1 MINVSGGF
9 HDACVRRDILELAAL
24 LLYIIII
31 IIIIITIIIFLQNAE
46 ALMKMIA
53 SLQSR
58 DRAIELVWSAASP
71 AASGRALPVAINR
84 AGNEY

>member
-9 HDACVRRDILELAAL
+9 HDACVRRDILELAAS

-58 DRAIELVWSAASP
+58 DRAIELVLVRGEP
-71 AASGRALPVAINR
+71 GC
-84 AGNEY
+84 

>member
-9 HDACVRRDILELAAL
+9 HDACVRRDILELAAS
-24 LLYIIII
+24 LLYII

-53 SLQSR
+53 SRQSR

-71 AASGRALPVAINR
+71 AASGRAHPVAINR

>member
-9 HDACVRRDILELAAL
+9 HDACVRRDILELAAS
-24 LLYIIII
+24 LLYII

-71 AASGRALPVAINR
+71 AASGRAHPVAINR

>member
-1 MINVSGGF
+1 MMINVSGGF
-9 HDACVRRDILELAAL
+9 HDACVRRDILELAAS
-24 LLYIIII
+24 LLYII

-53 SLQSR
+53 SRQSR

-71 AASGRALPVAINR
+71 AASGRAHPVAINR

>member
-1 MINVSGGF
+1 MMINVSGGF
-9 HDACVRRDILELAAL
+9 HDACVQRDILELAAS
-24 LLYIIII
+24 LLYIIITI
-31 IIIIITIIIFLQNAE
+31 MIITNIVLKIAE
-46 ALMKMIA
+46 ALMEMTA
-53 SLQSR
+53 SRQSR

>member
-9 HDACVRRDILELAAL
+9 HDACVRRDILELAAS
-24 LLYIIII
+24 LLYIII

-53 SLQSR
+53 SRQSR
-58 DRAIELVWSAASP
+58 DRAIELVWSASSP
-71 AASGRALPVAINR
+71 AASGRAHPVAINR